1 MVLTTEQRQLLEGDP
16 ERAQRNLP
24 LLGWGSVGDS
34 CPDHFVERIIE
45 IRQAIVEK
53 RAVPA
58 PSRSYVAGA
67 EQRSLESRAFGF
79 AKRIFRSEDSE
90 LRDRLA
96 KQARRI
102 SDDCVRARANEILLE
117 EARAGFAL
125 GVEAASEDGGQ
136 VSEGGTPT
144 FRCKATST
152 SSTAEEHR
160 YSARVHRVH
169 RDRATNANAYAWDDE
184 AADDHDDAADGD
196 EEAAIRCVARCGKK

>member
-1 MVLTTEQRQLLEGDP
+1 MVLTNEQRQLLEGDE
-16 ERAQRNLP
+16 ERSARNLP
-24 LLGWGSVGDS
+24 RLGWGDATTA
-34 CPDHFVERIIE
+34 PEWAKARILE
-45 IRQAIVEK
+45 VRQAIVEK
-53 RAVPA
+53 RSVPA
-58 PSRSYVAGA
+58 PSRDYVAGA
-67 EQRSLESRAFGF
+67 EKRSLASRAFGF
-79 AKRIFRSEDSE
+79 AKRILRSEDSE

-102 SDDCVRARANEILLE
+102 HDDCIIARANQILLE

-144 FRCKATST
+144 LRCKATST